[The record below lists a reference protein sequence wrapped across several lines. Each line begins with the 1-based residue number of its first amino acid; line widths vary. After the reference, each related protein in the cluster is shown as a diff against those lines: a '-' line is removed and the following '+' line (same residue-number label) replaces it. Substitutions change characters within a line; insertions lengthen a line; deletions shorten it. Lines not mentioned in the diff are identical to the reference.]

1 MRNLLHYLSPH
12 RWRILAATLLM
23 AVSAVC
29 ELLLPNLMSL
39 VLDKGLYGAAE
50 ADTLPVILAL
60 GGRMLVLALVSLAA
74 VLLGYRLV
82 FQVTSGFTRSLR
94 SDLFAKVHTMTFEE
108 LGRIGVSNL
117 VTRSTHDVGN
127 LNWIVSMFCG
137 SALIIPLMFLG
148 GVVMCLRKDTGLSLI
163 ILVMVPLVFGGV
175 LLLSRKI
182 TGLWGLSDDYCD
194 KQNALVRERIRGIR
208 VIRAFDR
215 EQSAHEGITRAT
227 RIMADNIIR
236 ANVSMS
242 LIDPAITLLLNT
254 AALLVVYVGG
264 VRLERGSGLT
274 AGDVFAVLQYL
285 AIILSALVSASFSI
299 VMLPHARVAARRL
312 DQVLQAESTAD
323 AIPFEGLRFSG
334 GITLEDVSFCYPGS
348 EQPAVSHVSVQIRPG
363 DKVSIIGGTG
373 AGKSTLAAMLLAYYT
388 PTQGRILFDGRDA
401 KTISRKDVR
410 ANISA
415 APQKSQVYSGTLE
428 HNLRMG
434 RPDATQAELL
444 QALDIAQLSEF
455 VDEHGLDYKLEQ
467 SGANLSG
474 GQKQRLAIAR
484 AILKQAPIYLFDDS
498 FSALDFLTEAKL
510 RNLLGEKIAGCTQI
524 VITQRVVSAM
534 RADCILVMDR
544 GRLIDAGRHEALLA
558 RCPLYREIYDS
569 QTGGVHG

>member
-1 MRNLLHYLSPH
+1 M
-12 RWRILAATLLM
+12 
-23 AVSAVC
+23 
-29 ELLLPNLMSL
+29 
-39 VLDKGLYGAAE
+39 
-50 ADTLPVILAL
+50 
-60 GGRMLVLALVSLAA
+60 
-74 VLLGYRLV
+74 
-82 FQVTSGFTRSLR
+82 
-94 SDLFAKVHTMTFEE
+94 
-108 LGRIGVSNL
+108 
-117 VTRSTHDVGN
+117 
-127 LNWIVSMFCG
+127 
-137 SALIIPLMFLG
+137 
-148 GVVMCLRKDTGLSLI
+148 
-163 ILVMVPLVFGGV
+163 
-175 LLLSRKI
+175 
-182 TGLWGLSDDYCD
+182 
-194 KQNALVRERIRGIR
+194 
-208 VIRAFDR
+208 
-215 EQSAHEGITRAT
+215 
-227 RIMADNIIR
+227 
-236 ANVSMS
+236 
-242 LIDPAITLLLNT
+242 
-254 AALLVVYVGG
+254 
-264 VRLERGSGLT
+264 
-274 AGDVFAVLQYL
+274 
-285 AIILSALVSASFSI
+285 
-299 VMLPHARVAARRL
+299 
-312 DQVLQAESTAD
+312 
-323 AIPFEGLRFSG
+323 
-334 GITLEDVSFCYPGS
+334 SFCYPGS

-363 DKVSIIGGTG
+363 DKISIIGGTG

-428 HNLRMG
+428 RNLRMG

-510 RNLLGEKIAGCTQI
+510 RNLLSEKIAGCTQI

-558 RCPLYREIYDS
+558 RCTLYREIYDS